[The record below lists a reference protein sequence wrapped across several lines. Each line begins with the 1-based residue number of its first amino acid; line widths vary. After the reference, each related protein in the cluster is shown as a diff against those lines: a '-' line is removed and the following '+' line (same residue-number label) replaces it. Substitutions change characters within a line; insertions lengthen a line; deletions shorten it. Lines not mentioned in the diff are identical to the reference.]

1 MDELSTLFTT
11 MDEKQDTL
19 DDMDGDTELDEDE
32 VQNICLRHN

>member
-1 MDELSTLFTT
+1 MDELSILFTT

-19 DDMDGDTELDEDE
+19 DDMDGDIELDEDE